1 MRKLTLVVV
10 IGCLLNVPQ
19 VNSGI
24 AHAREAEQVTVV
36 PMPVYILMSPLE
48 ARSRAFRYR
57 PDSILFGPPT
67 NGPWLTEATLSPND
81 NVTVRTSNRKPI
93 SGAFLGLADDD
104 HLAVMEATHT
114 GLTHA
119 IAFDSI
125 RSIHVGQSPEIL
137 DGVMVGLFGGA
148 SFGMF
153 AAAMSDFRDQR
164 FLFLGSLTTGTVLG
178 ALIAALRGVDNHY
191 YFAPDR
197 RRLSIVPVQ

>member
-24 AHAREAEQVTVV
+24 AHARKAEQVTVV

-114 GLTHA
+114 A
-119 IAFDSI
+119 
-125 RSIHVGQSPEIL
+125 
-137 DGVMVGLFGGA
+137 
-148 SFGMF
+148 
-153 AAAMSDFRDQR
+153 
-164 FLFLGSLTTGTVLG
+164 
-178 ALIAALRGVDNHY
+178 
-191 YFAPDR
+191 
-197 RRLSIVPVQ
+197 

>member
-1 MRKLTLVVV
+1 
-10 IGCLLNVPQ
+10 
-19 VNSGI
+19 
-24 AHAREAEQVTVV
+24 
-36 PMPVYILMSPLE
+36 MPVYILMSPLRPVLVRFDIDRTHPF
-48 ARSRAFRYR
+48 RSANQR
-57 PDSILFGPPT
+57 
-67 NGPWLTEATLSPND
+67 TLADGGHIKPND

-164 FLFLGSLTTGTVLG
+164 FLFLGSLTTGTVLS
-178 ALIAALRGVDNHY
+178 ALIAACGVDNHY
-191 YFAPDR
+191 TLHPTGVNALCLFNRAATD
-197 RRLSIVPVQ
+197 V